1 MPKTIDMTPTWGE
14 VGLIVQ
20 RLAFSNEDTALRSI
34 WPEAARAFAS
44 AEALNAVL
52 PGLSAAQQAMVVK
65 TMDVELLKQGYEPNK
80 EGTAS

>member
-1 MPKTIDMTPTWGE
+1 MARTIDMTPSWGE
-14 VGLIVQ
+14 VGLFVQ
-20 RLAFSNEDTALRSI
+20 RLAFSHEDKALRSI

-52 PGLSAAQQAMVVK
+52 PGLSAEQQAMVTK
-65 TMDVELLKQGYEPNK
+65 TMDIELLKQGYEPYK